1 MGTMDPQSSMIFAGL
16 ILTALIAVAAWLA
29 YRKNESHRL
38 EKRFGPEYG
47 HAVDEMGSR
56 TKAEAELRAREKRVS
71 KFNIVPLARGDA
83 DRFSEQWKALQ
94 ARFVDNPKGVVSEA
108 DLLVRDLMMKRGYPM
123 ADFDRL
129 SADLSVDH
137 ASVVDH
143 YRAARQIAERDQRGE
158 ADTEDLRKAVVH
170 YRALFDEL
178 LEVESTPARPDRVMP
193 SSTTKEMR
201 S

>member
-1 MGTMDPQSSMIFAGL
+1 MGTMDPQSSMILAGL
-16 ILTALIAVAAWLA
+16 ILTALIAIAGWLV

-47 HAVDEMGSR
+47 HAVNEMGSR
-56 TKAEAELRAREKRVS
+56 TKAEAELKSREKRVS
-71 KFNIVPLARGDA
+71 KFNIVPLARADA
-83 DRFSEQWKALQ
+83 DRFGEQWRGVQ

-108 DLLVRDLMMKRGYPM
+108 DLLVRDLMQKRGYPM

-143 YRAARQIAERDQRGE
+143 YRAARDIAQRDHRGE
-158 ADTEDLRKAVVH
+158 ADTEELRQAVVH

-178 LEVESTPARPDRVMP
+178 LEVEQQPAPQRAPA
-193 SSTTKEMR
+193 KETQR
-201 S
+201 

>member
-1 MGTMDPQSSMIFAGL
+1 MGTMDPQSSMILGGL
-16 ILTALIAVAAWLA
+16 ILTALIAIAGWLV

-47 HAVDEMGSR
+47 HAVHEMGSR
-56 TKAEAELRAREKRVS
+56 TKAEAELKAREKRVS
-71 KFNIVPLARGDA
+71 KFNIVALARADA
-83 DRFSEQWKALQ
+83 DRFGEQWRGLQ
-94 ARFVDNPKGVVSEA
+94 ARFVDNPKGVVAEA
-108 DLLVRDLMMKRGYPM
+108 DLLVRDLMQKRGYPM

-143 YRAARQIAERDQRGE
+143 YRAAREIAQRDHRGE
-158 ADTEDLRKAVVH
+158 ASTEDLRQAVVH

-178 LEVESTPARPDRVMP
+178 LEVEQAEQPRAPVKETPR
-193 SSTTKEMR
+193 
-201 S
+201 